1 LTARAN
7 PAAPGAGL
15 ALALALLSA
24 TAAAAPPQAYR
35 APRTVYGQP
44 DLQGA
49 WTNVSVTRLE
59 RRPGLALTVPP
70 AQEAAEEAAQVKAF
84 MHPPG
89 DVFDQR
95 ASEWQPEYHAARID
109 GRVRTSFI
117 VSPADGRLP
126 YRPGVRERLAAR
138 VRALDE
144 LADNPEDR
152 TTGDRCLTGAGGPP
166 MVNPNAAGGRQ
177 IVQTRD
183 AVAILSETNH
193 DVRIVRLGTPGH
205 PPVHGPAGVRAW
217 MGDSI
222 GWWQGDTLVVETVNL
237 HPEELLHQGFV
248 LSPAARITE
257 RFTRTSKTEL
267 LYSYEV
273 DDPATYT
280 EVWRAEMPFV
290 AETSPIYEYACH
302 EGNYSMTGI
311 LAGARK
317 QEADAAAGGR

>member
-1 LTARAN
+1 
-7 PAAPGAGL
+7 
-15 ALALALLSA
+15 
-24 TAAAAPPQAYR
+24 
-35 APRTVYGQP
+35 
-44 DLQGA
+44 
-49 WTNVSVTRLE
+49 
-59 RRPGLALTVPP
+59 
-70 AQEAAEEAAQVKAF
+70 
-84 MHPPG
+84 
-89 DVFDQR
+89 
-95 ASEWQPEYHAARID
+95 
-109 GRVRTSFI
+109 
-117 VSPADGRLP
+117 
-126 YRPGVRERLAAR
+126 
-138 VRALDE
+138 
-144 LADNPEDR
+144 
-152 TTGDRCLTGAGGPP
+152 
-166 MVNPNAAGGRQ
+166 
-177 IVQTRD
+177 
-183 AVAILSETNH
+183 
-193 DVRIVRLGTPGH
+193 
-205 PPVHGPAGVRAW
+205 VRAW